1 MVARGICGIKGGYF
15 RRKDYNM
22 CVYADGKNPIVKK
35 RWMMQE
41 SEGLTKVAKSLRRG
55 KGITRENQEI
65 NR

>member
-1 MVARGICGIKGGYF
+1 MGSREGILEEKITTW
-15 RRKDYNM
+15 
-22 CVYADGKNPIVKK
+22 VYADGKNPIVKK